1 MLGSN
6 SIATEYSGINIKA
19 VLIKAYLLSGFL
31 SGVASLIMI
40 SRFNSA
46 NAGYGASYLLITVLL
61 GVLGGVSPSGG
72 FGKVSGL
79 VLALIILQL
88 ISSGLNLLGVST
100 MVALALWGIILIIVI
115 AVNNVLLP
123 TFTKTKHFEK

>member
-61 GVLGGVSPSGG
+61 GASFQG
-72 FGKVSGL
+72 
-79 VLALIILQL
+79 
-88 ISSGLNLLGVST
+88 
-100 MVALALWGIILIIVI
+100 M
-115 AVNNVLLP
+115 VNNFHYSLES
-123 TFTKTKHFEK
+123 F